1 MKFLCRFIFI
11 FFIAASYAQHPNN
24 CQSVKK
30 QSMASIPTLLMTA
43 PENQRSD
50 TADIL
55 SYEVNLDIT
64 DFATD
69 TIRGFAKVKFV
80 PKINGLNYLCLDLLK
95 MKIDSVTMNQVP
107 TGFYYND
114 TLLNI
119 DLVSALLVTDT
130 AELSVFYHGKPV
142 MDVSGW
148 GGWYRQSGY
157 AYNLGV
163 GFDANPH
170 VYGRVWHPC
179 FDNFAERAK
188 YIFHITTNGG
198 KLAYCN
204 GQLTG
209 DTTDANGFR
218 TRTWKLN
225 EEIPSYL
232 ASITVAAYAQ
242 VNQSYNTLSGS
253 AIPVTLVALPAD
265 TTNLKNSFLHLNN
278 ALAGFENWYGPYVW
292 NRVGYCLVPF
302 NSGAMEHATNI
313 TYPRSAANGTLNYE
327 ADLMAHELS
336 HHWWGDH
343 STCET
348 AGDMWLNEGLASYSE
363 YLFRDW
369 VYGWNSYIE
378 AIKQNH
384 EDMVHFAHLREG
396 QLAISGVPHQYTYGD
411 HVYRKGADV
420 AHTLR
425 SYLGDSLF
433 SVGMKYVQQQ
443 KAFKNINSVE
453 FGNLLTAATGKNINQ
468 FITDWVLNPGWPHF
482 SIDSFSVVSVGGGQ
496 WAVTAHIRQ
505 KLFGAPFYYS
515 NVPLEITFKNQIWQS
530 ETRSVSVS
538 GGITNATFLLPFQP
552 TFAGINLESKI
563 SDAISSRHK
572 IIKSTGS
579 VSFAPA
585 NLSLNVISAGVDS
598 SWVRVEHNFV
608 APDSI
613 KNNFSS
619 YRINTQHYW
628 KVDGIFSPT
637 FHSKA
642 TFWYDGRKTT
652 SGATQYL
659 DTCLTIN
666 TADSLI
672 LLFRKNTADDWR
684 EVDKYTKTKLGGP
697 NGKYGYFTV
706 DTLRSGEYASANG
719 LSAVLPGFAEHK
731 KQTLEFS
738 VYPNPAQDLLTIEL
752 KNATSGIYTYCFTDI
767 QGRIVKEGKFSEN
780 KITISVSG
788 FASGVHS
795 IRLSTSKGISAE
807 KKFIHSR

>member
-1 MKFLCRFIFI
+1 MKFKFAFV
-11 FFIAASYAQHPNN
+11 FFFLSIVCLAQHQNN
-24 CQSVKK
+24 CQTIKTQGSAFR
-30 QSMASIPTLLMTA
+30 QLSLMTS

-55 SYEVNLDIT
+55 SYEVSLNIS
-64 DFATD
+64 DFTTD

-80 PKINGLNYLCLDLLK
+80 SKINALNYLCLDLLK
-95 MKIDSVTMNQVP
+95 MRLDSVLMNNALMN
-107 TGFYYND
+107 FSYND
-114 TLLNI
+114 TLLKI
-119 DLVSALLVTDT
+119 DFPS
-130 AELSVFYHGKPV
+130 SVFFSDTSEVVVYYHGKPV
-142 MDVSGW
+142 MDGSGW
-148 GGWYRQSGY
+148 GGWYWQNGY
-157 AYNLGV
+157 SYNLGV

-188 YIFHITTNGG
+188 YIFHISTNGG

-204 GQLTG
+204 GNLIG
-209 DTTDANGFR
+209 DTTDANGLR
-218 TRTWKLN
+218 TRSWEMN

-232 ASITVAAYAQ
+232 ASITVAAYTQ
-242 VNQSYNTLSGS
+242 VNQTYTAVSG
-253 AIPVTLVALPAD
+253 AIVPVTLVALPSD
-265 TTNLKNSFLHLNN
+265 TTNLKNSFIHLND

-292 NRVGYCLVPF
+292 NRVGYCMVPF

-313 TYPRSAANGTLNYE
+313 TYPRVAANGTLNYE

-348 AGDMWLNEGLASYSE
+348 AGEMWLNEGLASYSE

-396 QLAISGVPHQYTYGD
+396 PLAVSGVPHQFTYGD

-443 KAFKNINSVE
+443 KAFKNINSIE
-453 FGNLLTAATGKNINQ
+453 FGNLLTTATGVNINQ

-482 SIDSFSVVSVGGGQ
+482 SIDSFTVIPVGGQ
-496 WAVTAHIRQ
+496 FSVTVYLHQ
-505 KLFGAPFYYS
+505 KLSGAPFYYT
-515 NVPLEITFKNQIWQS
+515 NVPLEITFKNQNWQS
-530 ETRSVSVS
+530 ETREIIVT
-538 GGITNATFLLPFQP
+538 GALTNATFLLPFQP
-552 TFAGINLESKI
+552 VFAGSNLDSKI
-563 SDAISSRHK
+563 SDAISSRYK
-572 IIKSTGS
+572 TIKTTGS
-579 VSFAPA
+579 ASFSPA
-585 NLSLNVISAGVDS
+585 NLSLNVVSAGSDS
-598 SWVRVEHNFV
+598 SFIRVEHNFV
-608 APDSI
+608 APDSL
-613 KNNFSS
+613 KNNGNQ

-628 KVDGIFSPT
+628 KVDGIFSSS
-637 FHSKA
+637 FQSKA

-659 DTCLTIN
+659 DTCLTVF

-672 LLFRKNTADDWR
+672 LLYRKNTADDWK

-697 NGKYGYFTV
+697 NGKYGYFTI
-706 DTLRSGEYASANG
+706 DTLRKGEYASANG
-719 LSAVLPGFAEHK
+719 VSMVIPGFKEQVK
-731 KQTLEFS
+731 ETLDFS
-738 VYPNPAQDLLTIEL
+738 LYPNPAHDEIAIEITNDKLDAFSFTIVDAQG
-752 KNATSGIYTYCFTDI
+752 KN
-767 QGRIVKEGKFSEN
+767 VKEGKLFDG
-780 KITISVSG
+780 KISISLSG
-788 FASGVHS
+788 IAFGTYL
-795 IRLSTSKGISAE
+795 IRVTGTTGRTSE